1 MRILHITPAFQHPH
15 VRGSLRH
22 YYFLRELSERH
33 EITLLALTRTPIPS
47 SVRADVEALTERA
60 LVFGPEHPPDGRVA
74 RELATRRAVGEMRRA
89 FHELAARER
98 FDVVLFHGKSVYR
111 VISGWSGLPIVVDFC
126 DATSMRLRQR
136 MQHAS
141 LARRPLVGLRYA
153 QIRRLEHRLAAQSE
167 YRAFISVRDREAV
180 LGPADRS
187 AVVPNGVD
195 LDYWTRRAG
204 TPGDACVVF
213 TGVMDY
219 APNEDAALYL
229 IDRIVPL
236 ARRERPDL
244 ELLIVGRNPSRE
256 LRDRARAAGVTVTG
270 AVEDMRDYLERAAV
284 CIAPLRYASGM
295 QNKALEAMAMQV
307 PVLATSVVSDGLAL
321 GDGTPPP
328 VVTADGEERL
338 AAELVELLRDTP
350 RRDRLARE
358 GRSYVEQH
366 FSWAAGAR
374 TLEELCSSAIAKASS
389 DLDSRTPVEASGIAG
404 RRGSSRGEIDRV

>member
-1 MRILHITPAFQHPH
+1 
-15 VRGSLRH
+15 
-22 YYFLRELSERH
+22 
-33 EITLLALTRTPIPS
+33 
-47 SVRADVEALTERA
+47 
-60 LVFGPEHPPDGRVA
+60 
-74 RELATRRAVGEMRRA
+74 
-89 FHELAARER
+89 
-98 FDVVLFHGKSVYR
+98 
-111 VISGWSGLPIVVDFC
+111 
-126 DATSMRLRQR
+126 
-136 MQHAS
+136 
-141 LARRPLVGLRYA
+141 
-153 QIRRLEHRLAAQSE
+153 
-167 YRAFISVRDREAV
+167 
-180 LGPADRS
+180 
-187 AVVPNGVD
+187 
-195 LDYWTRRAG
+195 
-204 TPGDACVVF
+204 
-213 TGVMDY
+213 MDY